1 MARRNLHRRAIDRI
15 DSAERRWL
23 TALDKKYAQTFP
35 RPQHRTRENG
45 KRRPQAPF
53 SLRLRPLSVAQ
64 AA

>member
-1 MARRNLHRRAIDRI
+1 MARRNLLRRAIDRM

-45 KRRPQAPF
+45 KRRRRRRF
-53 SLRLRPLSVAQ
+53 HCG
-64 AA
+64 